1 MRAVPT
7 RIPTSPDVTPPLNE
21 HLRRHWRPTSA
32 IPAANAVPSTS
43 GVGVLLA
50 AESAPNHHGLPRD
63 PTKQADHDPAVFPRD
78 AYIRCPAGAVRDL
91 GLVGRH
97 GGVLADKGDG
107 RGVPRLSH
115 GDSMEHVSGGRSTG
129 ARFRSQLRVVAVE
142 RVDGSRWKEN
152 AVNDSDLPR
161 ILCLK
166 ELCMY

>member
-1 MRAVPT
+1 MRPVPA
-7 RIPTSPDVTPPLNE
+7 RVPARPDVTAPLNE
-21 HLRRHWRPTSA
+21 HLRRHWCPTTA
-32 IPAANAVPSTS
+32 IPAANAVPEAP

-50 AESAPNHHGLPRD
+50 VESAPNHHGLPRD
-63 PTKQADHDPAVFPRD
+63 PTKQADHDPAIFPRD
-78 AYIRCPAGAVRDL
+78 PYIRCPAGAVWYL
-91 GLVGRH
+91 GPLGRH

-115 GDSMEHVSGGRSTG
+115 GDTVEHVSSGRSTG
-129 ARFRSQLRVVAVE
+129 ARFRSQLCVVAVE
-142 RVDGSRWKEN
+142 RVDGARWKEN

>member
-1 MRAVPT
+1 MRTVPA
-7 RIPTSPDVTPPLNE
+7 RVPARPDVTTPLYE
-21 HLRRHWRPTSA
+21 HLRRRGRPTSA
-32 IPAANAVPSTS
+32 IPAANAVPSAS

-50 AESAPNHHGLPRD
+50 AESASDHHGLPRD
-63 PTKQADHDPAVFPRD
+63 PTEQADHDPAVFPRD

-97 GGVLADKGDG
+97 GGVLADKRDG

-142 RVDGSRWKEN
+142 RVDGAWWKED
-152 AVNDSDLPR
+152 AVND
-161 ILCLK
+161 
-166 ELCMY
+166 